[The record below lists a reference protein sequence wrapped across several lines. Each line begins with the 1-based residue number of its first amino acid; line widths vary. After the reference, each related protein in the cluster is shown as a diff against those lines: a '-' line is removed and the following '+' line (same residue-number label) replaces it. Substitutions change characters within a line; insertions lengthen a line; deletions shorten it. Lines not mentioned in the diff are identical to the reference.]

1 MNGPKSRNRKSFL
14 TNSLEVKT
22 CWLPLLESCGWPFS
36 VLLSESEKPLLL
48 VGSIN
53 VLQEEN
59 KQLST
64 EMLIFIEKVEW
75 PSQPPRV
82 KKEKKNDT
90 LEGNDIT
97 CKRCFQEVSEVANK
111 LGMSAYNFF
120 LSQW

>member
-1 MNGPKSRNRKSFL
+1 M
-14 TNSLEVKT
+14 
-22 CWLPLLESCGWPFS
+22 
-36 VLLSESEKPLLL
+36 LSESEKPLLL

-75 PSQPPRV
+75 PSSQPLEGKRR
-82 KKEKKNDT
+82 KKNDT
-90 LEGNDIT
+90 LEGNDRT
-97 CKRCFQEVSEVANK
+97 CKRCFQEVSEVANR

-120 LSQW
+120 YPSGRN